1 VREAPIRGLE
11 KDGFDSVALTLR
23 SSMPEVGMLK
33 AIWKRWTWLMR
44 RPGRLMV
51 YAVCGV
57 RWGGEGKDE

>member
-1 VREAPIRGLE
+1 MA
-11 KDGFDSVALTLR
+11 
-23 SSMPEVGMLK
+23 EVGMLK